1 MTALRYNP
9 PTLTP
14 QIPNQ
19 DDQPTT
25 GLVSPSVSYRYD
37 ILGELGSGGMGVV
50 YKARDRE
57 TGAVVAVK
65 VLRAEIASR
74 RELIERFK
82 TELLLARKI
91 THKNVCRVYDLNR
104 FDNVAVIS
112 MEYIE
117 GQSLRALLDRPEG
130 ISVRYGLKIIQQVIA
145 GLGEA
150 HAQGVIHR
158 DLKPENILL
167 ARDGTVKVM
176 DFGIARSIDTDA
188 TLTGAISGTPAYMSP
203 EQAGGKEQWIALGAW
218 ALFVVAAAVV
228 VFRSS
233 IVALHSRISEVF
245 Q

>member
-37 ILGELGSGGMGVV
+37 ILG
-50 YKARDRE
+50 A
-57 TGAVVAVK
+57 GAVVAVK

-117 GQSLRALLDRPEG
+117 GPSLRALLDRPEG

-188 TLTGAISGTPAYMSP
+188 TLTGAISGRPT
-203 EQAGGKEQWIALGAW
+203 
-218 ALFVVAAAVV
+218 
-228 VFRSS
+228 
-233 IVALHSRISEVF
+233 
-245 Q
+245 